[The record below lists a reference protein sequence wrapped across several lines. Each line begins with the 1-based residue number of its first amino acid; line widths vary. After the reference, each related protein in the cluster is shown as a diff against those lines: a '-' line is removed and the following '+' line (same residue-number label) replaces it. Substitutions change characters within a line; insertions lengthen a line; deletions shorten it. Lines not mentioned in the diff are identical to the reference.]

1 MDKAPFNVSTLLRM
15 ITEFTLMSVLL
26 FSTGIS
32 LILWNGFYTAEK
44 AIIQWTL
51 LTEACYFGV
60 QFLGETGFFFFLRTV
75 GRSSSKP
82 V

>member
-1 MDKAPFNVSTLLRM
+1 MDNAPFNVSTLLWM
-15 ITEFTLMSVLL
+15 ITELTVLL

-51 LTEACYFGV
+51 LTEVCYFGI
-60 QFLGETGFFFFLRTV
+60 QFLGETGVFSF
-75 GRSSSKP
+75 
-82 V
+82 